1 MNSVADII
9 RVPFGYVLEWLY
21 LLTDNYGLALI
32 LFAVAIKLILL
43 PISAKSKK
51 SMMKMS
57 RLAPRM
63 KALEAKYGDDKARY
77 QTEVMKL
84 YKKEGV
90 STTGGC
96 LWSFIPLLILLPLYQ
111 VIREPM
117 IYMMHLT
124 ADQASEIVKIIGSHV
139 DLGANEYYQ
148 QLAACTYIGQ
158 YLPEIRQAIPALADV
173 ALNPINFDFLGVNLG
188 MVPSW
193 RFWAMAGWAEIGLFL
208 IPLLSAAF
216 NWLSMWAT
224 QKFNAT
230 VATNNKGEQDKDA
243 AATLNQ
249 SMKSMN
255 IIMPLF
261 TIWIGYSM
269 PAGISIY
276 WIAQALFGV
285 FQDFFLTKHYRKV
298 YDAEDEIRRQ
308 EAAEEA
314 AQEAERERIRAERRA
329 KMGDVA
335 DPNTSKKKLAAKE
348 KAERGTTVEGK
359 LKPEEREALKAAKEK
374 ADEERHFSGIPDRPY
389 CRGRAYRPVRYGRD
403 TSGPGGYDLSDEI
416 RAAADAAALPD
427 DETEEENPVMEAGA
441 PAGETPAENPVD
453 AGSSEDS
460 ADPGTR

>member
-43 PISAKSKK
+43 PVSAKSKK

-57 RLAPRM
+57 RLAPRL
-63 KALEAKYGDDKARY
+63 KNLEAKYGDDKARY

-124 ADQASEIVKIIGSHV
+124 ADQAAQIVEGISGLV
-139 DLGANEYYQ
+139 ELGATEYYR
-148 QLAACTYIGQ
+148 QLAACTYLGD
-158 YLPEIRQAIPALADV
+158 YLPEIREAIPALAN
-173 ALNPINFDFLGVNLG
+173 ATLNPINFDFLGINLG
-188 MVPSW
+188 LVPSW
-193 RFWAMAGWAEIGLFL
+193 RFWAMTGWAEIGLFL
-208 IPLLSAAF
+208 IPVLSAAF

-243 AATLNQ
+243 ASAVNQ

-255 IIMPLF
+255 IIMPLM
-261 TIWIGYSM
+261 TLWIGFSM

-285 FQDFFLTKHYRKV
+285 VQDFFLTKHYRKV
-298 YDAEDEIRRQ
+298 YDAEDEIRRR
-308 EAAEEA
+308 EAAEEEA
-314 AQEAERERIRAERRA
+314 REAERERIRAERRA

-348 KAERGTTVEGK
+348 KAERGPAVEGK
-359 LKPEEREALKAAKEK
+359 LKPEEREALRAAREK
-374 ADEERHFSGIPDRPY
+374 SDEDRHFSGIEDRPF
-389 CRGRAYRPVRYGRD
+389 CRGRAYKPVRYGRD
-403 TSGPGGYDLSDEI
+403 TSGPGGYDLSDEV

-427 DETEEENPVMEAGA
+427 DELEDELLTAAEA
-441 PAGETPAENPVD
+441 PAGDAAESAAAAD
-453 AGSSEDS
+453 DGADS
-460 ADPGTR
+460 AASGTD